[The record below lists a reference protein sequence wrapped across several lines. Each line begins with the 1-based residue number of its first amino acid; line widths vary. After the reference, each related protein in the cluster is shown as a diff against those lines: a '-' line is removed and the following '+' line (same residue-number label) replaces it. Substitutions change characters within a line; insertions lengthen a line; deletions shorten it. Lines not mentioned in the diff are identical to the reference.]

1 VAVYIVSGK
10 RAVAGVKI
18 AMVPTVVT
26 VPATGVFACPCWKM
40 KVLVVKGCITSV
52 KTAPTLVLI
61 DTPVAPSALMVL
73 LTTGGV
79 VSGAW
84 VVVVIVCV
92 DVGICV
98 DVIVVVGVLLVQA
111 DTSKMASIMMI
122 DIASESIFFLFI

>member
-1 VAVYIVSGK
+1 
-10 RAVAGVKI
+10 
-18 AMVPTVVT
+18 
-26 VPATGVFACPCWKM
+26 
-40 KVLVVKGCITSV
+40 
-52 KTAPTLVLI
+52 
-61 DTPVAPSALMVL
+61 MVL